1 MFTKEVM
8 YTNSTDSEGDVSCAF
23 VELLIQHQRMLY
35 GYIFNLIPNAAD
47 SEDLLQDTNLTLW
60 KKRREFQP
68 ESSFM
73 AWACQTAFF
82 KIKNFVKI
90 KGRSRVFFNDSLLD
104 KISEMQL
111 ERAEINTIHSTMLV
125 FCLEKLS
132 ASSQELLKLCYDED
146 HSIKD
151 IADQLGRPIGSVYSS
166 LSQIRLK
173 LWKCIKRAFTEE
185 LPT

>member
-1 MFTKEVM
+1 M
-8 YTNSTDSEGDVSCAF
+8 YTCPIDSEDDAGCAF

-35 GYIFNLIPNAAD
+35 GYIFSLIPNAAD

-60 KKRREFQP
+60 KKRREYEP
-68 ESSFM
+68 GTNFM
-73 AWACQTAFF
+73 AWACQIAFF
-82 KIKNFVKI
+82 NVKNFVKI

-104 KISEMQL
+104 KMSEMQL

-132 ASSQELLKLCYDED
+132 ASSQELLKLCYDD
-146 HSIKD
+146 GHSMKD
-151 IADQLGRPIGSVYSS
+151 IAGQLGRPVGSIYSS

-173 LWKCIKRAFTEE
+173 LWKCIKHAFTEE
-185 LPT
+185 LPA